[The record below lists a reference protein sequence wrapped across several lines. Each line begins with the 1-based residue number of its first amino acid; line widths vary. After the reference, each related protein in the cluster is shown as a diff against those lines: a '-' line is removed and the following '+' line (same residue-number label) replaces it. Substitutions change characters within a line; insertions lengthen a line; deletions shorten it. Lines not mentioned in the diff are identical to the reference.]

1 MTRAIS
7 DAVAVITGASSGIG
21 RATALALAREGASV
35 VVSARRANEL
45 DTLVAEI
52 ERQAGTALAVPADVT
67 DERAVIDLANRAV
80 ERFGRI
86 DIWVNNAGVMLI
98 GAFADTPAED
108 YRRVIE
114 TNFFGQVHGA
124 RAVLPIFR
132 EQGAGTLVNIAS
144 LDARAPQPH
153 ASAYIASKHAVRA
166 LGMSLRQELLLD
178 GKDDIHVVTILPAT
192 IDTPIFQHAAN
203 YTNRKVVAPPPVY
216 PADEVVAAV
225 FEAIRDPKPEIYAGR
240 AGRGANLLMKLM
252 PSTTERIA
260 TKMVHVQEVEGTSV
274 PSTSGN
280 LFAPSGDDGR
290 VSGGWTTACGS
301 RWPRRLAMAGAAVA
315 AIPLVKKATNGI
327 QKH

>member
-1 MTRAIS
+1 MTRAIG

-21 RATALALAREGASV
+21 RATALAIAGKGASV
-35 VVSARRANEL
+35 VVTARRANEL
-45 DTLVAEI
+45 DALVAEI
-52 ERQAGTALAVPADVT
+52 ERQGGTALAVPVDVT
-67 DERAVIDLANRAV
+67 DQQAVIDLANRAV

-86 DIWVNNAGVMLI
+86 DFWVNNAGVMLI

-144 LDARAPQPH
+144 LDSRAPQPH

-178 GKDDIHVVTILPAT
+178 GKGDIHVVTILPAT
-192 IDTPIFQHAAN
+192 IDTPLFQHAAN
-203 YTNRKVVAPPPVY
+203 YTNRKIVAPPPVY
-216 PADEVVAAV
+216 PASEVVAAV

-240 AGRGANLLMKLM
+240 AGRGANLFMKLM
-252 PSTTERIA
+252 PGTTERIA
-260 TKMVHVQEVEGTSV
+260 TEMVHVQEVEGTSV

-280 LFAPSGDDGR
+280 LYEPSGDDGR
-290 VSGGWTTACGS
+290 VSGGWATARGS
-301 RWPRRLAMAGAAVA
+301 RWPRRLVMVGTAVA
-315 AIPLVKKATNGI
+315 AIPLVKKATDRI
-327 QKH
+327 RKD